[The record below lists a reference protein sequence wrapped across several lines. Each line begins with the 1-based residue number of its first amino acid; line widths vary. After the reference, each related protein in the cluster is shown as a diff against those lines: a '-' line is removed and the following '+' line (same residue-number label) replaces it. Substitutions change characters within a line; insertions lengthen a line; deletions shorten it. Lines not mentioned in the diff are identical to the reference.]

1 MVKRNTSRHRVAAVG
16 LAGLLLFGCSAL
28 ASESSSGT
36 SEGHIANYDQCVRAG
51 YPTGRLGT
59 QERCWTPNLAEIFV
73 KGLEPTIQQGVY
85 GTIVLR
91 TGDCMPRGVDSP
103 SDPPCQYRPIS
114 ARLYVV
120 TYNGKY
126 PIPVVTNEPPE
137 RVFKVHKPLKIAQAD
152 NGIYEISLPEGS
164 YLILAEYE
172 GRLWST
178 GIAFVRSKPSARDT
192 IDDQQGH
199 RLIFLQR
206 ARVGQLSSQFLYKGS
221 IINLRVS
228 SVRF

>member
-1 MVKRNTSRHRVAAVG
+1 VVRRNTTRHRVAAVG

-91 TGDCMPRGVDSP
+91 TGNCMPSGGYVPFRE
-103 SDPPCQYRPIS
+103 PCQYKPIS

-120 TYNGKY
+120 TYNGTY
-126 PIPVVTNEPPE
+126 PIPIVTNEPPE
-137 RVFKVHKPLKIAQAD
+137 RVFKVHKPLKTAQAD
-152 NGIYEISLPEGS
+152 NGIYEISLPAGS

-172 GRLWST
+172 GGLWST
-178 GIAFVRSKPSARDT
+178 GFATVEANRRRET
-192 IDDQQGH
+192 
-199 RLIFLQR
+199 
-206 ARVGQLSSQFLYKGS
+206 QLM
-221 IINLRVS
+221 INKAAD
-228 SVRF
+228 